1 MRIFDNLKSYSSEKE
16 SILTIGTFD
25 GVHIGHNKILKRLI
39 QDSKKN
45 NLSSLVMTFFPH
57 PRMILNKSHEIKM
70 IDTIDEKINL
80 LEKTGLDNL
89 IIHPFD
95 NNFSKIR
102 AKEFVEEILVK
113 KLKIKEIIIG
123 YDHKFGKDREASVE
137 DLKKFGKDYMFTV
150 KEIPA
155 QEIDSIAISSTK
167 IRNAILNGEI
177 EKCNKFLGRN
187 FILTGKVVYGD
198 GLGKKIDFPTANI
211 EIKETYK
218 IIPKNGVYLVKTKI
232 NSNTYFGMMNIGV
245 RPTVGGTNK
254 SLEIHFFN
262 FKDNIYGKNVSIEII
277 KKIRD
282 EEKFSS
288 IDQLKIQLK
297 KDEQFCLKLI
307 KVHLD

>member
-232 NSNTYFGMMNIGV
+232 NSNTYFGMMNIGI

-288 IDQLKIQLK
+288 IDQLRIQLK

-307 KVHLD
+307 NK

>member
-102 AKEFVEEILVK
+102 AKEFVEEVLVK

-232 NSNTYFGMMNIGV
+232 NSNTYFGMMNIGI

-307 KVHLD
+307 NK

>member
-80 LEKTGLDNL
+80 LEKTGLGNL

-187 FILTGKVVYGD
+187 FILTGKVVYGE

-218 IIPKNGVYLVKTKI
+218 IIPMNGVYLVKTKI
-232 NSNTYFGMMNIGV
+232 NSNTYFGMMNIGI

-307 KVHLD
+307 NK

>member
-137 DLKKFGKDYMFTV
+137 DLKRFGKDYMFTV

-155 QEIDSIAISSTK
+155 KEIDSIAISSTK

-232 NSNTYFGMMNIGV
+232 NSNTYFGMMNIGI

-307 KVHLD
+307 NK

>member
-187 FILTGKVVYGD
+187 FILTGKVVYGE

-232 NSNTYFGMMNIGV
+232 NSNTYFGMMNIGI

-262 FKDNIYGKNVSIEII
+262 FKDNIHGKNVSIEII

-307 KVHLD
+307 NK

>member
-123 YDHKFGKDREASVE
+123 YDHKFGKDREASAE
-137 DLKKFGKDYMFTV
+137 DLKKFSKDYMFTV

-187 FILTGKVVYGD
+187 FILTGKVVYGE

-232 NSNTYFGMMNIGV
+232 NSKTYFGMMNIGI

-307 KVHLD
+307 NK

>member
-57 PRMILNKSHEIKM
+57 PRMILNKSHDIKM

-187 FILTGKVVYGD
+187 FILTGKVVYGE

-232 NSNTYFGMMNIGV
+232 NSNTYFGMMNIGI
-245 RPTVGGTNK
+245 RPTVGGRNK

-307 KVHLD
+307 NK

>member
-16 SILTIGTFD
+16 SILTIGTFA

-307 KVHLD
+307 NK

>member
-1 MRIFDNLKSYSSEKE
+1 MRIFDNLKSYSSEKK

-102 AKEFVEEILVK
+102 AKEFVEEVLVK

-187 FILTGKVVYGD
+187 FILTGKVVYGE

-232 NSNTYFGMMNIGV
+232 NSNTYFGMMNIGI

-307 KVHLD
+307 NK

>member
-1 MRIFDNLKSYSSEKE
+1 MRIFDNLKSYSSKKE

-25 GVHIGHNKILKRLI
+25 GVHVGHNKILKRLI

-57 PRMILNKSHEIKM
+57 PRMILNKSHDIKM

-232 NSNTYFGMMNIGV
+232 NSNTYFGMMNIGI

-288 IDQLKIQLK
+288 IDQLNIQLK

-307 KVHLD
+307 NK

>member
-16 SILTIGTFD
+16 SRLTIGTFD

-187 FILTGKVVYGD
+187 FILTGKVVYGE

-232 NSNTYFGMMNIGV
+232 NSNTYFGMMNIGI

-307 KVHLD
+307 NK

>member
-137 DLKKFGKDYMFTV
+137 DLKKFGQDYMFTV

-232 NSNTYFGMMNIGV
+232 NSNTYFGMMNL
-245 RPTVGGTNK
+245 
-254 SLEIHFFN
+254 SLIH
-262 FKDNIYGKNVSIEII
+262 I
-277 KKIRD
+277 
-282 EEKFSS
+282 
-288 IDQLKIQLK
+288 
-297 KDEQFCLKLI
+297 
-307 KVHLD
+307 

>member
-218 IIPKNGVYLVKTKI
+218 IIPMNGVYLVKTKI
-232 NSNTYFGMMNIGV
+232 NSNTYFGMMNIGI

-307 KVHLD
+307 NK

>member
-113 KLKIKEIIIG
+113 KLKIKEIWQRL
-123 YDHKFGKDREASVE
+123 Y
-137 DLKKFGKDYMFTV
+137 
-150 KEIPA
+150 
-155 QEIDSIAISSTK
+155 
-167 IRNAILNGEI
+167 
-177 EKCNKFLGRN
+177 
-187 FILTGKVVYGD
+187 VY
-198 GLGKKIDFPTANI
+198 
-211 EIKETYK
+211 
-218 IIPKNGVYLVKTKI
+218 
-232 NSNTYFGMMNIGV
+232 
-245 RPTVGGTNK
+245 
-254 SLEIHFFN
+254 
-262 FKDNIYGKNVSIEII
+262 
-277 KKIRD
+277 
-282 EEKFSS
+282 
-288 IDQLKIQLK
+288 
-297 KDEQFCLKLI
+297 C
-307 KVHLD
+307 

>member
-232 NSNTYFGMMNIGV
+232 NSNTYFGMMNIGI

-282 EEKFSS
+282 EKKFSS

-307 KVHLD
+307 NK

>member
-307 KVHLD
+307 NK